1 MWSLETSQCQGA
13 PHLAPHHACRRW
25 WCSRSP
31 TGACSRATPTPST
44 TPSAAEDKAL
54 ELVPGE
60 HYFET
65 GGRDEVADLL
75 AAWIAART

>member
-13 PHLAPHHACRRW
+13 PHLARITVPSLVVQSLADRGVFPSDAHAIHD
-25 WCSRSP
+25 
-31 TGACSRATPTPST
+31 AL
-44 TPSAAEDKAL
+44 AAEDKAL

-65 GGRDEVADLL
+65 GGRDEVADLV